1 MTAPGLADSASV
13 HAPVCAGNNGDF
25 ERLGYQTPIRNKEEG
40 VRDKKAPAV
49 LDLYNIMQDIGQ
61 HFRVYNIFGDYFN
74 VLLPIDCAIQQ
85 DDTSPYYFATVQMDV
100 TCPSMSSENNP
111 EIEEL
116 I

>member
-1 MTAPGLADSASV
+1 MEEPEMVDMSLIICT
-13 HAPVCAGNNGDF
+13 
-25 ERLGYQTPIRNKEEG
+25 YQTPIRNKEEG

-85 DDTSPYYFATVQMDV
+85 DNTSPYYFATVQMDV

-111 EIEEL
+111 EMRNLYEQ
-116 I
+116 